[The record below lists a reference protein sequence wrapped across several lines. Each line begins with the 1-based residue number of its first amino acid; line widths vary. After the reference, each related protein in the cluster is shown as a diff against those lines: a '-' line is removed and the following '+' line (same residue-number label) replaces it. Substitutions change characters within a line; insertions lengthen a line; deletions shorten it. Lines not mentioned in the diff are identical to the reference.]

1 MNKQKLMKVTYYDEK
16 NSIRLTGYADTVV
29 WDEKGK
35 ATLAALRFG
44 GYPEEV
50 RGLADAIYGGITIE
64 IESEDGAMSAA
75 YRWLAKSLQ
84 VSEENAHIGMME
96 MDDCERVIRL
106 CRDYKNNEE
115 AA

>member
-1 MNKQKLMKVTYYDEK
+1 MRIPKICRYCGGKIIKSKL
-16 NSIRLTGYADTVV
+16 
-29 WDEKGK
+29 
-35 ATLAALRFG
+35 
-44 GYPEEV
+44 
-50 RGLADAIYGGITIE
+50 
-64 IESEDGAMSAA
+64 
-75 YRWLAKSLQ
+75 LQ

>member
-64 IESEDGAMSAA
+64 IESGDITSVAKDRKVPSGGKSRTREADDAA
-75 YRWLAKSLQ
+75 IFA
-84 VSEENAHIGMME
+84 
-96 MDDCERVIRL
+96 
-106 CRDYKNNEE
+106 
-115 AA
+115 